1 MLHLLQAHPNSVLRH
16 GRVGEETGDPIEF
29 SWYPLVMLMWTFW
42 IFATP
47 YVLPN
52 IFPNW
57 LWPTVV
63 SFVAFLWFYARAYW
77 GDRRHVVRYA
87 IGIAALGFLVT
98 PYNGGAQGYIV
109 YACAFLAFS
118 PNLKLGIALTALVL
132 GLYTIESI
140 WLHTPVIYIISSIMV
155 SIAVATMNFLFRR
168 NQQKAANLKL
178 SHDEVRRLA
187 TMAERER
194 IGRDLHD
201 LLGHTLSLVALK
213 SELAGKLLER
223 DLAGARREV
232 KEVERVARDA
242 LSQVRRAVTGIRAAM
257 FAAETAS
264 ARLLLESCGV
274 GFHHSVIEVQLP
286 GDVETCLAMSLR
298 EAVTNIQR
306 HANAAWVQVC
316 LSLADNGDV
325 VLRIEDDGDGGPIV
339 PGNGLT
345 GMRERVESVGGS
357 LSLEPVRGRGTILT
371 VRIPMRANSV
381 PAVASVVSSRAAAA
395 LPADAS

>member
-1 MLHLLQAHPNSVLRH
+1 MLHRLQAHPNSVLRH
-16 GRVGEETGDPIEF
+16 GRVGEETGDPVEF

-47 YVLPN
+47 YALPN
-52 IFPNW
+52 VFPNW

-63 SFVAFLWFYARAYW
+63 SFVVFLWFYARAYW

-109 YACAFLAFS
+109 YACAFLAFTQ
-118 PNLKLGIALTALVL
+118 NLKLGSALIALVL
-132 GLYTIESI
+132 VLYAIESYV
-140 WLHTPVIYIISSIMV
+140 LYTPVIYIVSATMV
-155 SIAVATMNFLFRR
+155 SIAVATMNYLFRR

-257 FAAETAS
+257 FAAEAAS
-264 ARLLLESCGV
+264 ARLLLESGGV
-274 GFHHSVIEVQLP
+274 GFHHSFAEVQLP

-306 HANAAWVQVC
+306 HANAAWVQVR
-316 LSLADNGDV
+316 LSIAENGDV
-325 VLRIEDDGDGGPIV
+325 LLRVEDDGDGGEIV

-345 GMRERVESVGGS
+345 GMRERVEAVGGA
-357 LSLEPVRGRGTILT
+357 LTLEAVRGRGTILT
-371 VRIPMRANSV
+371 IRIPLRANAV
-381 PAVASVVSSRAAAA
+381 PVVPVPRPSAPAA

>member
-1 MLHLLQAHPNSVLRH
+1 MPLFLEAHPNSVLRQ
-16 GRVGEETGDPIEF
+16 GRVGETSGDVIEF

-47 YVLPN
+47 ISMPGF
-52 IFPNW
+52 FPNW
-57 LWPTVV
+57 FWPTLT
-63 SFVAFLWFYARAYW
+63 SFVLFLWFYACAYW
-77 GDRRHVVRYA
+77 GDRRYVVRYA
-87 IGIAALGFLVT
+87 AGIAALGFLVT
-98 PYNGGAQGYIV
+98 PYNGGAQGYII
-109 YACAFLAFS
+109 YACAFFVFS
-118 PNLKLGIALTALVL
+118 TNQRLGFGLIAIVLVA
-132 GLYTIESI
+132 YSI
-140 WLHTPVIYIISSIMV
+140 QSYLLHVPFTYIISSVLISV
-155 SIAVATMNFLFRR
+155 AVATMNYLFRR

-242 LSQVRRAVTGIRAAM
+242 LSQVRRAVTGIRAAVL
-257 FAAETAS
+257 AAEAAS
-264 ARLLLESCGV
+264 ARLLLESGGV
-274 GFHHSVIEVQLP
+274 GFHLSLAEVQLP
-286 GDVETCLAMSLR
+286 SDVETCLAMSVR

-306 HANAAWVQVC
+306 HANAGWVQLC
-316 LSLADNGDV
+316 LTLAENGDV
-325 VLRIEDDGDGGPIV
+325 VLRIEDDGDGGPVV

-345 GMRERVESVGGS
+345 GMRERVEGVGGT
-357 LSLEPVRGRGTILT
+357 LTIEPVRGRGTTLT
-371 VRIPMRANSV
+371 IRVPVRANAV
-381 PAVASVVSSRAAAA
+381 PAVATAPRPPAA
-395 LPADAS
+395 LPVDAS